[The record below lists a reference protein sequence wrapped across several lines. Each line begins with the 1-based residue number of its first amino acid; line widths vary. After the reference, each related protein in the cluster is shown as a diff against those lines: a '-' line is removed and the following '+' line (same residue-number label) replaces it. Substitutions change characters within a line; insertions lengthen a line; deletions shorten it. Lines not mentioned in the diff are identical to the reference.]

1 MSSPEDLAEK
11 FGELP
16 DEVMVE
22 LQNMLRIYNIDA
34 EELFFKWEEY
44 CLKMGEDIKLNLKN
58 ITAFKDD
65 ARDQFEIEMRV
76 KSKSAQAPAAR
87 GPQRTAKNAGDVFN
101 MLDGLTPATPRS
113 SGPSAAKRKFEKAGY
128 ETPLAERTSKLAV
141 GSSPVG
147 PGPGFRTPGAVASIP
162 FHSRPDP
169 GKVMEVYNPSIEI
182 PQLPLPDYPGY
193 QSRVQFA
200 ALINPHK
207 FQYKP
212 MYQKLTMGSQ
222 VLDDRIEEYAAA
234 IQDEH
239 NIPNDLFCNPC
250 SKLPE
255 EVVVVGRIATDVMD
269 SQKRSNEA
277 SLLLEAS
284 RGGGNGGRVRLDLS
298 ALKGYAFYP
307 GMSVAFKAINPT
319 GDKLIVKSV
328 LDPPTYYGA
337 GSKPEEMEEEL
348 RKLAAGNFNVFIAAG
363 PYTTDDNLDFE
374 GLTELVDKIVAT
386 EPDVVFLSGP
396 FIDTEHPK
404 VKLGDFPVD
413 MNNFSGYVLED
424 LFKEKIT
431 SQLNRITKSM
441 VLLVPSTRDAVS
453 KHVSFPQDRFQRKLL
468 GLQANV
474 QLLTNPCMIALNE
487 IQFGISSADI
497 LFHLN
502 MQEVKAT
509 GKGIETNTFHRLAS
523 YVISSSHFYPLF
535 PAPEASQVGY
545 TTPIDLQWMRLCDFP
560 RNIKPD
566 VLILPSKLPGTVKV
580 VNGVVTIN
588 PGFMSTTR
596 ASGTYA
602 FMTIEPPTKILEE
615 ENVVPP
621 PDPDFTLK
629 HRIYNRARV
638 EIRRI

>member
-16 DEVMVE
+16 DEVMAE

-58 ITAFKDD
+58 ITTFKND
-65 ARDQFEIEMRV
+65 AREQFEIEMRA
-76 KSKSAQAPAAR
+76 KSKTTHAPATR
-87 GPQRTAKNAGDVFN
+87 GVQRTAKNTGDVFN

-113 SGPSAAKRKFEKAGY
+113 AGPSAAKKKFEKAGY

-147 PGPGFRTPGAVASIP
+147 PGPGFRPPGAVAAVP
-162 FHSRPDP
+162 FRNRPDP
-169 GKVMEVYNPSIEI
+169 GKVMEVYNPDIEI
-182 PQLPLPDYPGY
+182 PELPLPGYPGY
-193 QSRVQFA
+193 ESRVQFA
-200 ALINPHK
+200 ALIKAEN
-207 FQYKP
+207 FRYKP
-212 MYQKLTMGSQ
+212 MYQKLVAGSQ
-222 VLDDRIEEYAAA
+222 VLDDRIEEYAVA
-234 IQDEH
+234 IQKEH
-239 NIPNDLFCNPC
+239 NISNEDFCNPC
-250 SKLPE
+250 SRLPE
-255 EVVVVGRIATDVMD
+255 EVTVVGRIVTDVME
-269 SQKRSNEA
+269 SQKRGNEA

-284 RGGGNGGRVRLDLS
+284 RGDGEGARVRLDLS

-307 GMSVAFKAINPT
+307 GMTVAFKATNPT
-319 GDKLIVKSV
+319 GDKLLVKSV
-328 LDPPTYYGA
+328 LTPPTYFGA
-337 GSKPEEMEEEL
+337 GSKPSDMEEEF
-348 RKLAAGNFNVFIAAG
+348 RKLAAGNFNVFMAAG

-374 GLTELVDKIVAT
+374 GLIELVDKIVET
-386 EPDVVFLSGP
+386 EPDAVFLSGP

-413 MNNFSGYVLED
+413 MSTFSGYVLED

-453 KHVSFPQDRFQRKLL
+453 KHVSYPQDRFQRKLL

-502 MQEVKAT
+502 MQEVKAS
-509 GKGIETNTFHRLAS
+509 GKGIEMNTFHRIAN

-545 TTPIDLQWMRLCDFP
+545 TTPIDLQWMRLAEFP
-560 RNIKPD
+560 GNIKPD

-596 ASGTYA
+596 TAGTYA
-602 FMTIEPPTKILEE
+602 FMTVEPPTKILAE
-615 ENVVPP
+615 ENIVPP
-621 PDPDFTLK
+621 PDNDFTLK

>member
-34 EELFFKWEEY
+34 EDLFFKWEEY

-58 ITAFKDD
+58 ITTFKDD
-65 ARDQFEIEMRV
+65 AREQFEIEMRA

-87 GPQRTAKNAGDVFN
+87 GVQRTAKNTGDVFN
-101 MLDGLTPATPRS
+101 MYDLTLNRLSLDGLTPATPRS
-113 SGPSAAKRKFEKAGY
+113 AAPSAAKRKIEKAGY

-147 PGPGFRTPGAVASIP
+147 PGPGFRTPGAITSVP
-162 FHSRPDP
+162 FRNRPDP
-169 GKVMEVYNPSIEI
+169 GKVMEVYNPNIEI
-182 PQLPLPDYPGY
+182 PELPLPGYPGY
-193 QSRVQFA
+193 ESRVLFSA
-200 ALINPHK
+200 VIKAKN
-207 FQYKP
+207 FGYKP
-212 MYQKLTMGSQ
+212 MYQKLVAGSQ
-222 VLDDRIEEYAAA
+222 VLDDRIEEYAVA
-234 IQDEH
+234 IQKEH
-239 NIPNDLFCNPC
+239 NIPNEDFCNPC

-255 EVVVVGRIATDVMD
+255 EVVVVGRIVTDVME
-269 SQKRSNEA
+269 SQKRGNEA

-284 RGGGNGGRVRLDLS
+284 RGDGEGGRVRLDLS

-307 GMSVAFKAINPT
+307 GMTVALKAMNPT
-319 GDKLIVKSV
+319 ADKLLVKSV
-328 LDPPTYYGA
+328 LTPPTYFGA
-337 GSKPEEMEEEL
+337 GSKPSDMEEEL
-348 RKLAAGNFNVFIAAG
+348 RKLTAGNFNVFIAAG

-374 GLTELVDKIVAT
+374 GLTELVDRIVET
-386 EPDVVFLSGP
+386 EPDAVFLSGP

-468 GLQANV
+468 GLQSNV
-474 QLLTNPCMIALNE
+474 QLLTNPCMITLNE

-502 MQEVKAT
+502 MQEVKAS
-509 GKGIETNTFHRLAS
+509 GKGIEMNTFHRLAN

-545 TTPIDLQWMRLCDFP
+545 TTPIDLQWMRLAEFP

-566 VLILPSKLPGTVKV
+566 VLILSSKLPGTVKV
-580 VNGVVTIN
+580 RY
-588 PGFMSTTR
+588 PGGYWQWMFC
-596 ASGTYA
+596 
-602 FMTIEPPTKILEE
+602 
-615 ENVVPP
+615 
-621 PDPDFTLK
+621 
-629 HRIYNRARV
+629 
-638 EIRRI
+638 

>member
-16 DEVMVE
+16 DEVMAE

-44 CLKMGEDIKLNLKN
+44 CLKMGEDIKLNMKN

-65 ARDQFEIEMRV
+65 AREQFEIEMRA
-76 KSKSAQAPAAR
+76 KSKSAQAPATR
-87 GPQRTAKNAGDVFN
+87 GAQRGAKSAGDVFN

-113 SGPSAAKRKFEKAGY
+113 SGPNVARRKFEKAGY

-147 PGPGFRTPGAVASIP
+147 PGPGFRTPGAVTSIP
-162 FHSRPDP
+162 FRNRTDP
-169 GKVMEVYNPSIEI
+169 GKVMEVLNPNIEV
-182 PQLPLPDYPGY
+182 PHLPLPDYPGY
-193 QSRVQFA
+193 QPRTQLTVRVKP
-200 ALINPHK
+200 IN

-212 MYQKLTMGSQ
+212 MYQKLSAGSQ
-222 VLDDRIEEYAAA
+222 YLDDQIEEYAAA
-234 IQDEH
+234 IQEEH
-239 NIPNDLFCNPC
+239 NISIDDFCNPC
-250 SKLPE
+250 SRLPE
-255 EVVVVGRIATDVMD
+255 EVVVVGRIVTDVMD

-284 RGGGNGGRVRLDLS
+284 RGTGEGGRVRLDLS
-298 ALKGYAFYP
+298 ALKGYAFFP
-307 GMSVAFKAINPT
+307 GMLVAFKALNPT
-319 GDKLIVKSV
+319 GDKLLVKSI
-328 LDPPTYYGA
+328 LDPPRYYA
-337 GSKPEEMEEEL
+337 AASKPDDMEDEL
-348 RKLAAGNFNVFIAAG
+348 QKLSAGNFNVFVASG
-363 PYTTDDNLDFE
+363 PYTPDENLDFE
-374 GLTELVDKIVAT
+374 GLTELVDKIVET

-396 FIDTEHPK
+396 FIDTAHPK

-413 MNNFSGYVLED
+413 MNTFSGYVLED
-424 LFKEKIT
+424 LFKAKIT
-431 SQLNRITKSM
+431 SQLNRITKSLI
-441 VLLVPSTRDAVS
+441 LLVPSTRDAVS

-468 GLQANV
+468 GLQSNV
-474 QLLTNPCMIALNE
+474 QLLTNPSMLTINE
-487 IQFGISSADI
+487 IQFGISTADI

-509 GKGIETNTFHRLAS
+509 GKGIEMNTFHRLAN

-545 TTPIDLQWMRLCDFP
+545 TTPIDLQWMRLADFP
-560 RNIKPD
+560 DNVKPD
-566 VLILPSKLPGTVKV
+566 VLILPSNLPGTVKV

-588 PGFMSTTR
+588 PGFMSTKRT
-596 ASGTYA
+596 AGTYA
-602 FMTIEPPTKILEE
+602 FMTIESPEKVLAE
-615 ENVVPP
+615 ENVVPAP
-621 PDPDFTLK
+621 SADFTLK
-629 HRIYNRARV
+629 RRIYNRARV

>member
-22 LQNMLRIYNIDA
+22 LHNMLRIYNIDA

-65 ARDQFEIEMRV
+65 AREQFEIEMRA

-87 GPQRTAKNAGDVFN
+87 GAQRAAKNTGDVFN

-113 SGPSAAKRKFEKAGY
+113 SAHSAAKLKFEKAGY

-147 PGPGFRTPGAVASIP
+147 PGPTFKTPGPLASVP
-162 FHSRPDP
+162 FRNRPDP
-169 GKVMEVYNPSIEI
+169 GKVMEIYNPNIEI
-182 PQLPLPDYPGY
+182 PQLPLPGYPGY

-200 ALINPHK
+200 ALINSQN

-212 MYQKLTMGSQ
+212 MYQKLTTGSQ
-222 VLDDRIEEYAAA
+222 VLDDRIEEYAAM
-234 IQDEH
+234 IQEEHKIENDE
-239 NIPNDLFCNPC
+239 FCNPA

-255 EVVVVGRIATDVMD
+255 EVVVVGRIATDAMD

-284 RGGGNGGRVRLDLS
+284 RGGGNGARVRLDLS
-298 ALKGYAFYP
+298 SLKGYAFYP
-307 GMSVAFKAINPT
+307 GMTVALRAINPT

-328 LDPPTYYGA
+328 LDPPTYFSA
-337 GSKPEEMEEEL
+337 GSKPEAMEEEL
-348 RKLAAGNFNVFIAAG
+348 RKLSAGNFNVFIAAG

-374 GLTELVDKIVAT
+374 GLAELVDKIVEA

-396 FIDTEHPK
+396 FIDAEHPK
-404 VKLGDFPVD
+404 VKLGDFPID

-431 SQLNRITKSM
+431 SQLHRITKSM
-441 VLLVPSTRDAVS
+441 VILIPSTRDAVS

-468 GLQANV
+468 GLRPDI
-474 QLLTNPCMIALNE
+474 QLLTNPCMVSLNE

-502 MQEVKAT
+502 MQEIKAT
-509 GKGIETNTFHRLAS
+509 GKGIEMNTFNRLAN
-523 YVISSSHFYPLF
+523 YVISSSNFYPLF
-535 PAPEASQVGY
+535 PPPEASQVGY

-560 RNIKPD
+560 ESIKPD
-566 VLILPSKLPGTVKV
+566 VLILPSKLPGAVKV

-596 ASGTYA
+596 TAGTYA
-602 FMTIEPPTKILEE
+602 FMSIEPPTKVLQE
-615 ENVVPP
+615 ENVSS
-621 PDPDFTLK
+621 PDDDFTLK